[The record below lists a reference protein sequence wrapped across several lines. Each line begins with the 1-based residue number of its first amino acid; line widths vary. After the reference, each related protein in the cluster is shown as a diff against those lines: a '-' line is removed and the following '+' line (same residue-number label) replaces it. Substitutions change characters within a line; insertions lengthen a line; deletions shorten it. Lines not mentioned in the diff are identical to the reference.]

1 MNVNPELTFHSHSKQ
16 YQHTKTPKKEGQVN
30 IPYNLL
36 LYFYLKQ
43 KDLKSIQNTEFR
55 IREKKKIKKNRNTIY
70 SITNNTQI

>member
-36 LYFYLKQ
+36 LYFYLKIEI
-43 KDLKSIQNTEFR
+43 SIKQFYT
-55 IREKKKIKKNRNTIY
+55 K
-70 SITNNTQI
+70 